1 MDPLP
6 PERLDQWL
14 EAGLLSPE
22 QAERIRSFEAQTAGP
37 GHRRLAALASGLGA
51 LLVGAG
57 VLLFVAAHWAQL
69 GPTPRFLLVLAMVGG
84 CHLAGVAVAA
94 RAPRLAMALHGLGT
108 VTLGAGVYLAGQIF
122 NLAEDWPGGMLLWA
136 LGAWMGFALLRD
148 WVQGTLAALLTPA
161 WLLGEW
167 IVRMDAAGAPGQTRV
182 LALACALVAMTY
194 LSMSLPGRTGPVRRA
209 LTWVGGLT
217 FPPAVLMVVAAH
229 QGLGP
234 TVALR
239 WPALTWIGWAGALG
253 ACLVL
258 ALLARGRAAWLN
270 AVGALWLLAL
280 AKAADHPGWWVYLVA
295 VLGALGL
302 VLWGLR
308 EARRE
313 RVNLGVAGFAPTV
326 LAFYVSG
333 VMDRLGRSL
342 GLMLLGLLFLAGGWQ
357 LERLRRRLTGR
368 IAGGAA

>member
-1 MDPLP
+1 MDPLS
-6 PERLDQWL
+6 PERLDRWL

-37 GHRRLAALASGLGA
+37 GQRRLAALASGLGA

-84 CHLAGVAVAA
+84 CHLAGAAVAA

-108 VTLGAGVYLAGQIF
+108 VTLGAGVYLAGQSF

-217 FPPAVLMVVAAH
+217 FPPAVLMVMAAH

-234 TVALR
+234 TAAPR
-239 WPALTWIGWAGALG
+239 WPALTWIGWGGALG

-270 AVGALWLLAL
+270 AVAALWLLAL
-280 AKAADHPGWWVYLVA
+280 TEAASRPGWWVYLVA
-295 VLGALGL
+295 ILGALGL

-313 RVNLGVAGFAPTV
+313 RVNLGVAGFALTV

-357 LERLRRRLTGR
+357 LERLRRRLTER